1 MNKAAIVVINE
12 ESKNQIEV
20 LDASKLFN
28 RHRSQSFTSR
38 SFFDA
43 SEEKQRINSL
53 IRQSGVYCSFD
64 RSNYIQQYKT
74 NTGEENRRV
83 SRKRKLAGSLQ
94 CVYFN

>member
-20 LDASKLFN
+20 LNASKLFN

-53 IRQSGVYCSFD
+53 IRCWWVLQYCHRWPNLKFSIVLIIHYSNNLPD
-64 RSNYIQQYKT
+64 LNYIEYII
-74 NTGEENRRV
+74 
-83 SRKRKLAGSLQ
+83 L
-94 CVYFN
+94 